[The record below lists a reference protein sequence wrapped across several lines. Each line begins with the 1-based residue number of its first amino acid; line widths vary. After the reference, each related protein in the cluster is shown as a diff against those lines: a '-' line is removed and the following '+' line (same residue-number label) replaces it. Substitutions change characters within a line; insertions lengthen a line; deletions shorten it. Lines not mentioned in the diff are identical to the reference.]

1 MDKKTKSKILS
12 ITLISILSL
21 MILIFVISMIFKFI
35 SDNKTEKTADNQ
47 IGRLDNNEM
56 IQISVLN
63 ACGVKGLAAK
73 VRDYMRNKG
82 FDVVDVGNYNQQA
95 KFSFVIDWIGDTLSA
110 KKIAN
115 AIGVPE
121 SKIIHDIDSS
131 LYLRGSIVIGSDYEK
146 LNAFK

>member
-12 ITLISILSL
+12 ISLISLLSL
-21 MILIFVISMIFKFI
+21 LILVFIISMIFKFV
-35 SDNKTEKTADNQ
+35 SANKSEKMPDNQ
-47 IGRLDNNEM
+47 IGKLNNNEM

-63 ACGVKGLAAK
+63 GCGVKGLASK
-73 VRDYMRNKG
+73 VRDYLRDKG
-82 FDVVDVGNYNQQA
+82 FDVVDVGNYNQQT

-110 KKIAN
+110 KKLAN

-131 LYLRGSIVIGSDYEK
+131 LYLRGSIVIGSDFK
-146 LNAFK
+146 NLKAFK